1 MTGTT
6 EKDRTNEKSK
16 KRLKLFCAALVCLA
30 VLAVFVIYIRMAV
43 TPMGSLSIGPAAD
56 PERWKFMLSD
66 GTVISPQ
73 DGRLPVKGE
82 NALVICETALLEDEV
97 ENPLIVVVSVS
108 SDCAFLLND
117 RLIYSPSGRYL
128 DGGFSSD
135 IKFFGASGQ
144 FGLRISEDSR
154 LTMVVQF
161 QGSENRLSR
170 MPKLTFYPSTPHY
183 ISQYTGSTAQNA
195 IPAGIYFAIAVVVMG
210 LYFISL
216 YKGSDSTGLIL
227 LAVCA
232 LAMSLT
238 QTTAFS
244 INVSAPFNTPGV
256 TWLCSVLPQAAMV
269 WMLWY
274 RLRRSLRLI
283 LLVLPSLITAAIL
296 VLFVAGLGNAN
307 WTKLMN
313 TVSTLI
319 LPIILLLIISAAV
332 VDALKGNSWL
342 SRFFRYLLF
351 SLPVVLT
358 AWLFSVMINGRMAQD
373 IVSAFSAVKAYHSLQ
388 NPAAL
393 ICSYFVIL
401 FFIRAITELIESISR
416 QESEIQT
423 MSLREKYALENL
435 EIMRQSQEETRRQR
449 HELRH
454 HVILL
459 EDMLSKDQTVRAAEY
474 LRSLRSQA
482 ESIPSGEYSENMVV
496 NAVAGHYLNLAKTQ
510 GIRTEAEIKAGADV
524 PMKDEELCILLTN
537 LLENA
542 LEACGKMDASA
553 ARFISFRLT
562 ATGEHITVSCRN
574 STDTVLD
581 ADHKTLPSSKS
592 DAENH
597 GMGIAAVRRV
607 VEKHCGIMDIGCKD
621 GCFTVDIVV

>member
-135 IKFFGASGQ
+135 IKFSGASGQ

-195 IPAGIYFAIAVVVMG
+195 IPTGVYYAIAAVVMG
-210 LYFISL
+210 LYLIGI
-216 YKGSDSTGLIL
+216 YKGRQDTGLFL
-227 LAVCA
+227 LAVCS
-232 LAMSLT
+232 LAMSIT

-244 INVSAPFNTPGV
+244 INVAAPFYTPGV
-256 TWLCSVLPQAAMV
+256 TWLCSVLPQAAMT

-274 RLRRSLRLI
+274 RLRRNLKRII
-283 LLVLPSLITAAIL
+283 LALPVLITAVIL
-296 VLFVAGLGNAN
+296 LLFVAGLGNAN
-307 WTKLMN
+307 WTAWMN
-313 TVSTLI
+313 KVSAWV
-319 LPIILLLIISAAV
+319 LPAVLLLIIAAAAV
-332 VDALKGNSWL
+332 DAAKGNRWL

-351 SLPVVLT
+351 SIPVVLVV
-358 AWLFSVMINGRMAQD
+358 WMFSVLIDGRIAQQ
-373 IVSAFSAVKAYHSLQ
+373 IATAGTYVKTYHSFQ
-388 NPAAL
+388 YPAGLVCSFL
-393 ICSYFVIL
+393 IIL
-401 FFIRAITELIESISR
+401 CFIQAVTELIDSLAR

-562 ATGEHITVSCRN
+562 ATGEHITISCRN

-607 VEKHCGIMDIGCKD
+607 VEKHCGVMDIGCKD
-621 GCFTVDIVV
+621 GCFTVDIAV

>member
-1 MTGTT
+1 MTAAA
-6 EKDRTNEKSK
+6 EKDRTNEKAK

-30 VLAVFVIYIRMAV
+30 VLAVFAVYIRMAV
-43 TPMGSLSIGPAAD
+43 TPMGSYSIGPAAD
-56 PERWKFMLSD
+56 PGRWTFRLSD

-73 DGRLPVKGE
+73 DGKLPVKGE
-82 NALVICETALLEDEV
+82 NALVICETAVAANEV

-117 RLIYSPSGRYL
+117 QLIYSPSGRYS

-135 IKFFGASGQ
+135 IKFSGASGQ
-144 FGLRISEDSR
+144 FGLRISEDSK

-170 MPKLTFYPSTPHY
+170 MPKLTFYPTTPHY
-183 ISQYTGSTAQNA
+183 ISQYTGSAAQNA
-195 IPAGIYFAIAVVVMG
+195 IPTGVYYAIAAVVMG
-210 LYFISL
+210 LYLIRL
-216 YKGSDSTGLIL
+216 YKGKRDTGLFL
-227 LAVCA
+227 LAVCS
-232 LAMSLT
+232 LAMSIT

-244 INVSAPFNTPGV
+244 INVAAPFYTPGV
-256 TWLCSVLPQAAMV
+256 TWLCSVLPQAAMT

-274 RLRRSLRLI
+274 RLRRNLKLI
-283 LLVLPSLITAAIL
+283 VLALPVLITAAIL
-296 VLFVAGLGNAN
+296 MLFVAGLGNTN
-307 WTKLMN
+307 WNAWMN
-313 TVSTLI
+313 KVSAVV
-319 LPIILLLIISAAV
+319 LPAALLLIMAAAAI
-332 VDALKGNSWL
+332 DAAKGNRWL
-342 SRFFRYLLF
+342 VRFFRYLLF
-351 SLPVVLT
+351 SIPVVLVV
-358 AWLFSVMINGRMAQD
+358 WLFSALIGGRLAQE
-373 IVSAFSAVKAYHSLQ
+373 IATAAANLKAYHSFQ
-388 NPAAL
+388 HPAAL
-393 ICSYFVIL
+393 VCSLLVIL
-401 FFIRAITELIESISR
+401 CFIQAVTELIDSLAR

-553 ARFISFRLT
+553 DRFISFKLT
-562 ATGEHITVSCRN
+562 ATNEHLTLSCRN
-574 STDTVLD
+574 STDTDLD
-581 ADHKTLPSSKS
+581 ADHEIFPSSKS

-597 GMGIAAVRRV
+597 GLGISAVRRV

-621 GCFTVDIVV
+621 GCFTVDIAV